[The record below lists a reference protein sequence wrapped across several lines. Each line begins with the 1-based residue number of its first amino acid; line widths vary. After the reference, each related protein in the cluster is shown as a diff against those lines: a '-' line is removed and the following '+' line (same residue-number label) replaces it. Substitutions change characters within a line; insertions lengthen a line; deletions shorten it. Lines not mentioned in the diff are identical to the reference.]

1 MTLKFSKIGQNIL
14 KLKDGRKMKTENND
28 RENKENND
36 VKLID
41 GNKYWLGACFGKFSK
56 KDNCF
61 LLGNCYIDRFKTIYK
76 DSEVE

>member
-1 MTLKFSKIGQNIL
+1 MVE
-14 KLKDGRKMKTENND
+14 MKTKNNNQ
-28 RENKENND
+28 ENKENNK

-41 GNKYWLGACFGKFSK
+41 GQKYWLGACFAKYNK